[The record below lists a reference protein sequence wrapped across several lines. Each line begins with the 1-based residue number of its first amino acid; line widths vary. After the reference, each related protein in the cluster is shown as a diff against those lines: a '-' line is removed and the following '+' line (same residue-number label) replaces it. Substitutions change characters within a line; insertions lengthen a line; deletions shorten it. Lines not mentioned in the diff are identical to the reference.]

1 MPFDILCVIERYP
14 FFNTLSRNQSVKT
27 NQTER
32 SMLVYIISYRI
43 CRELLPTL
51 AMILLLAV
59 ITACSASADRDDD
72 GIADGR

>member
-1 MPFDILCVIERYP
+1 
-14 FFNTLSRNQSVKT
+14 
-27 NQTER
+27 
-32 SMLVYIISYRI
+32 MLVCIISYRI

-51 AMILLLAV
+51 AMILLPAV